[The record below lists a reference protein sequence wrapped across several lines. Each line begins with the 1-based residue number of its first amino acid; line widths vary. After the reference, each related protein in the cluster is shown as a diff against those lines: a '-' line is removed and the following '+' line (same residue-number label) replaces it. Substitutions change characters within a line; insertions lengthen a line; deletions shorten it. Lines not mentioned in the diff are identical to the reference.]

1 MERQV
6 KTPIRQWGR
15 LIYRYRWA
23 VVTAWVFL
31 ICFLGFFAVRT
42 PSLLHDSGFVP
53 TGSSSER
60 GITFLENKLGMSA
73 ASLDIVLESTSG
85 ENLTTSEA
93 QNRIWEELAPLR
105 AQSFVQ
111 DMYPSIITRRPA
123 TDDITA
129 FTVLLKETSSE
140 ALGHFEDIKAAVPQ
154 VSGTHTYITGNLAV
168 YHDMSS
174 AVKHDLVR
182 AESFGIPAAL
192 LILLLLFGTLP
203 AAVLP
208 IAVGLGS
215 VAVTMG
221 SLYFVAA
228 QGISLSNYLPNM
240 VTMLGLAV
248 GIDYA
253 LFMVSRFRE
262 ELRSRTIEEALSIA
276 CRTAGRSVLYSS
288 GAVMAG
294 LLALCLIQL
303 PVFRSLALGGM
314 MVVLASVLASSTLLP
329 ALLGILGHRIYAWP
343 VRFRKKPGVGS
354 GGSQAW
360 IRVSEFIM
368 ARPAVIAI
376 VVAAALLA
384 AAVPAL
390 NMKLGIPSAE
400 VLPPTYT
407 SRYGAELMKEA
418 YDMKEANAIVIAV
431 EFGQPYQDPASIR
444 LMKSYTSKLR
454 NMSGVHRVESYASF
468 LKEDS
473 NVISK
478 ELQTE
483 VERLHVAKGN
493 AAVIGVVPENGESDP
508 ATVRLVQELREHPP
522 QGLRSFYV
530 TGSPAYKLDIMDRIQ
545 NSIPYVLVTVL
556 LLTYMI
562 LFAAFRSVILP
573 LKAVVMNLLS
583 LGASFGLITL
593 VFQQGY
599 GADLIHV
606 SYTGS
611 VFAILPVLIFC
622 VVFGISMDYE
632 VMLLSRIAESYGND
646 RNNERS
652 TAIGLQRTGGMITG
666 AALILAVVA
675 GAFMFTDNEL
685 MKALGLGLTA
695 SVLIDVT
702 IVRILLVPALM
713 KLMGRANW
721 WLPEWLSSFARIKPE
736 KVQEDSHRSI

>member
-1 MERQV
+1 MKRQV
-6 KTPIRQWGR
+6 KAPIQQWGSV
-15 LIYRYRWA
+15 IFRYRWA

-42 PSLLHDSGFVP
+42 PSLLQDSGFVP
-53 TGSSSER
+53 NGSSSEE
-60 GITFLENKLGMSA
+60 GIVFLEEKLGMSA
-73 ASLDIVLESTSG
+73 ASMDIVLESTSG
-85 ENLTTSEA
+85 ENLTTSVA
-93 QNRIWEELAPLR
+93 QNRIWKELAPLR
-105 AQSFVQ
+105 NEPFVQ
-111 DMYPSIITRRPA
+111 DMYSSIVTRR
-123 TDDITA
+123 TGEDDIMA

-140 ALGHFEDIKAAVPQ
+140 ALGHFEAIKAAVPQ
-154 VSGTHTYITGNLAV
+154 VNGTHTYITGNLAV

-174 AVKHDLVR
+174 AVRHDIVR

-192 LILLLLFGTLP
+192 FILLLLFGTLP

-221 SLYFVAA
+221 SLYFVAV
-228 QGISLSNYLPNM
+228 QGVALSNFLPNM

-262 ELRSRTIEEALSIA
+262 ELKSGTVEDALNVT
-276 CRTAGRSVLYSS
+276 CGTAGRSVLYSG
-288 GAVMAG
+288 GAVIAG
-294 LLALCLIQL
+294 LLALCFIQL

-314 MVVLASVLASSTLLP
+314 LVVLTSVVAAATLLP
-329 ALLGILGHRIYAWP
+329 ALLGIMGHRIFAWP
-343 VRFRKKPGVGS
+343 IGLRHQKEFNGR
-354 GGSQAW
+354 GGQAW
-360 IRVSEFIM
+360 IRISQFIM
-368 ARPAVIAI
+368 SRPALIA
-376 VVAAALLA
+376 VMVTAALLA
-384 AAVPAL
+384 TALPTL

-400 VLPPTYT
+400 VLPPSYT
-407 SRYGAELMKEA
+407 SRYGADLMKKA
-418 YDMKEANAIVIAV
+418 YDIKEANAIMIAV
-431 EFGQPYQDPASIR
+431 GLDQPYQDQASIR
-444 LMKSYTSKLR
+444 LMKSYASTIR
-454 NMSGVHRVESYASF
+454 NLPGVHRVESYASF
-468 LKEDS
+468 LKDDS
-473 NVISK
+473 NTISP
-478 ELQTE
+478 ELQKE
-483 VERLHVAKGN
+483 VEKRHAAKGN
-493 AAVIGVVPENGESDP
+493 AAVIAVVPENGETDP
-508 ATVRLVQELREHPP
+508 ATVKLVQELREHPP
-522 QGLRSFYV
+522 EGVNGFFV
-530 TGSPAYKLDIMDRIQ
+530 TGPPAYKLDIMDRIQ
-545 NSIPYVLVTVL
+545 SGVPYVLVTVL
-556 LLTYMI
+556 LLTYTI
-562 LFAAFRSVILP
+562 LFAAFRSVLLP

-593 VFQQGY
+593 VFQHGY
-599 GADLIHV
+599 GASWIQV

-611 VFAILPVLIFC
+611 VFAVLPVLVFC

-632 VMLLSRIAESYGND
+632 VMMLSRIAEAYRND

-721 WLPEWLSSFARIKPE
+721 WLPAWLSFFKRTEPDI
-736 KVQEDSHRSI
+736 VQGDSHRS